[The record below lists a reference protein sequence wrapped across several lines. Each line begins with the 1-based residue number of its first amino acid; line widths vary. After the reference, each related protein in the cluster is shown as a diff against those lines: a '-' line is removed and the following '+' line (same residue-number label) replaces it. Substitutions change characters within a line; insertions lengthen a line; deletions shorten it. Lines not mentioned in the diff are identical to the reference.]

1 MSKKYA
7 LKRIALVAIS
17 AMGFGLLSMVPANA
31 AAAAVTALT
40 ASIKSGASD
49 NTLTIGSAQGS
60 ALGLTYNVYT
70 RHSTVALADIQM
82 TITSEGDTT
91 AGFRQLV
98 VAAGTTTSVGST
110 APTVY
115 IKTAALTSGTATS
128 LANSASDADAPGQAS
143 GVASSTALT
152 AFTASASGTSYVV
165 WNDGIIASSGL
176 GSTGAENELYT
187 STEAYV
193 VLNVIQT
200 SAEAVTVSLVNASTT
215 IAARVN
221 QQVSITPTGDYTSLT
236 TGSASHPTMRIAASI
251 TSQPSGSLIYPT
263 LTAVSLAETDFV
275 FATTGTSVG
284 STAISTSTTVDGSAS
299 GVASINY
306 SGYADKTISGSNA
319 SLATLTFTPSKVGTY
334 SVTIWNESSTSGEA
348 SLSGSESYKVFTI
361 NVSSGVSAVAL
372 SVRGSTAP
380 TTSGAYGAY
389 GALVRV
395 ALTDASGNAAILAP
409 GETVTLTPS
418 GSGDIARVNNNTVT
432 SAAGAAY
439 NLASTAFN
447 SSGVAFVNVVDAT
460 EEAINLTASINGGA
474 TVSTAIT
481 YKAITAIAVA
491 AAPYQAT
498 RTAYLASGSATS
510 VQLASQATT
519 FRAAATSANYTNF
532 TITEQL
538 CDSGVGSITGYTT
551 ALTYEVAAL
560 AASSISSTSVTG
572 GCSTAEVFYTVDT
585 IAGGTAT
592 NTVSGVARTTGV
604 VTINAANINAVVGS
618 SNTVTVTLKDQFGAA
633 YPYQTVQATVA
644 GKNPVTTA
652 RTAVT
657 DTAGQV
663 TFTFTDANTNTAVND
678 VVTFT
683 AGSTATTTISYGTNA
698 VGTITMEYPN
708 EDDVVAGTTFTE
720 ISAAGAGAT
729 GTSATV
735 SAIIT
740 GSTGAV
746 LAGVPVTFAVS
757 GLTGAEVHTTKVT
770 VYTDTTGYATTSIS
784 SYAAGKATVTAT
796 AGGKSSTA
804 DIYFKQ
810 TGASEARTIA
820 ATVSGS
826 VVTATVKDRYG
837 NTIEGVAV
845 NATRTGSGYFGSGA
859 STASGN
865 TDKNGQIEFIFT
877 GTGTVTVAFSA
888 ADYGQ
893 SADAAG
899 KVGITAVTASAAG
912 TTTTAQTGLGAAL
925 APAGVNSASVAVASV
940 DAAAAAAEA
949 ASDAA
954 AEAIDAANAATDAAN
969 LAAEA
974 ADAATVAAEEAR
986 DAADAATAAVE
997 ELATQV
1003 ATLMA
1008 ALKAQITTL
1017 ANTVAKIAKK
1027 VKA

>member
-1 MSKKYA
+1 M
-7 LKRIALVAIS
+7 
-17 AMGFGLLSMVPANA
+17 PANTATAGSTMKIASIA
-31 AAAAVTALT
+31 AA
-40 ASIKSGASD
+40 
-49 NTLTIGSAQGS
+49 
-60 ALGLTYNVYT
+60 
-70 RHSTVALADIQM
+70 
-82 TITSEGDTT
+82 
-91 AGFRQLV
+91 
-98 VAAGTTTSVGST
+98 
-110 APTVY
+110 
-115 IKTAALTSGTATS
+115 
-128 LANSASDADAPGQAS
+128 
-143 GVASSTALT
+143 
-152 AFTASASGTSYVV
+152 
-165 WNDGIIASSGL
+165 
-176 GSTGAENELYT
+176 
-187 STEAYV
+187 
-193 VLNVIQT
+193 
-200 SAEAVTVSLVNASTT
+200 
-215 IAARVN
+215 
-221 QQVSITPTGDYTSLT
+221 
-236 TGSASHPTMRIAASI
+236 I
-251 TSQPSGSLIYPT
+251 TSQPATSAVYPT
-263 LTAVSLAETDFV
+263 LAPAASAPVATFDQFGINLTAGSSALAS
-275 FATTGTSVG
+275 TGSTSVG
-284 STAISTSTTVDGSAS
+284 TSTN
-299 GVASINY
+299 VATINY
-306 SGYADKTISGSNA
+306 
-319 SLATLTFTPSKVGTY
+319 ATVEAEAVGAAAAGTAWGTVTFTPTVAGTY
-334 SVTIWNESSTSGEA
+334 SLTVWNENDRSYSTVTASAAVFPTATAQA

-380 TTSGAYGAY
+380 TTSGAYGAS

-395 ALTDASGNAAILAP
+395 SLTDASGNAAILAP

-418 GSGDIARVNNNTVT
+418 GSGDIAKVNNTAVT

-460 EEAINLTASINGGA
+460 EEAISLTASINGGA
-474 TVSTAIT
+474 TVSTSIT
-481 YKAITAIAVA
+481 YKAITAITVA
-491 AAPYQAT
+491 AYPYQAT

-510 VQLASQATT
+510 VALASAATT
-519 FRAAATSANYTNF
+519 FRAAATTGNYTNF

-560 AASSISSTSVTG
+560 AASSIASTSVTG

-604 VTINAANINAVVGS
+604 VTVNAANINAVAGS
-618 SNTVTVTLKDQFGAA
+618 SNTVTVTLKDQFGAS
-633 YPYQTVQATVA
+633 YPYQTVSATVA

-657 DTAGQV
+657 DTAGQT

-698 VGTITMEYPN
+698 VGTVTLEYPN

-735 SAIIT
+735 TAIIT
-740 GSTGAV
+740 GSTGAL
-746 LAGVPVTFAVS
+746 LAGVPVTFTVS

-770 VYTDTTGYATTSIS
+770 VYTDTTGEASTSIS

-796 AGGKSSTA
+796 AGGKSSSA

-810 TGASEARTIA
+810 TGATEARTIA
-820 ATVSGS
+820 ATVSGN

-837 NTIEGVAV
+837 NTIEGVVV
-845 NATRTGSGYFGSGA
+845 NATRSGTGYFGSGA
-859 STASGN
+859 STATGN

-893 SADAAG
+893 SADLAG
-899 KVGITAVTASAAG
+899 EVAGVAVTASAAG
-912 TTTTAQTGLGAAL
+912 TTTTNQTGLGAAL
-925 APAGVNSASVAVASV
+925 APAGVNSASVSVASV
-940 DAAAAAAEA
+940 DAAAAAAESA
-949 ASDAA
+949 ADAA

>member
-1 MSKKYA
+1 
-7 LKRIALVAIS
+7 
-17 AMGFGLLSMVPANA
+17 
-31 AAAAVTALT
+31 
-40 ASIKSGASD
+40 
-49 NTLTIGSAQGS
+49 
-60 ALGLTYNVYT
+60 
-70 RHSTVALADIQM
+70 
-82 TITSEGDTT
+82 
-91 AGFRQLV
+91 
-98 VAAGTTTSVGST
+98 
-110 APTVY
+110 
-115 IKTAALTSGTATS
+115 
-128 LANSASDADAPGQAS
+128 
-143 GVASSTALT
+143 
-152 AFTASASGTSYVV
+152 
-165 WNDGIIASSGL
+165 
-176 GSTGAENELYT
+176 
-187 STEAYV
+187 
-193 VLNVIQT
+193 
-200 SAEAVTVSLVNASTT
+200 
-215 IAARVN
+215 
-221 QQVSITPTGDYTSLT
+221 
-236 TGSASHPTMRIAASI
+236 
-251 TSQPSGSLIYPT
+251 
-263 LTAVSLAETDFV
+263 
-275 FATTGTSVG
+275 
-284 STAISTSTTVDGSAS
+284 
-299 GVASINY
+299 
-306 SGYADKTISGSNA
+306 
-319 SLATLTFTPSKVGTY
+319 
-334 SVTIWNESSTSGEA
+334 
-348 SLSGSESYKVFTI
+348 
-361 NVSSGVSAVAL
+361 
-372 SVRGSTAP
+372 
-380 TTSGAYGAY
+380 
-389 GALVRV
+389 LVRV
-395 ALTDASGNAAILAP
+395 SLTDASGNAAILAP

-418 GSGDIARVNNNTVT
+418 GSGDIAKVNNTTVT
-432 SAAGAAY
+432 STAGAAY
-439 NLASTAFN
+439 NLASTSFN

-460 EEAINLTASINGGA
+460 EEAISLTASINGGA
-474 TVSTAIT
+474 TVSTSIT

-510 VQLASQATT
+510 VALASAATT
-519 FRAAATSANYTNF
+519 FRAAATTANYTNF

-538 CDSGVGSITGYTT
+538 CDSGLGSITGYTT

-560 AASSISSTSVTG
+560 AASSIASTSVTG

-592 NTVSGVARTTGV
+592 NTVSGVATTTGV
-604 VTINAANINAVVGS
+604 VTVNAANINAVAGS
-618 SNTVTVTLKDQFGAA
+618 SNTVTVTLKNQFGGSYAN
-633 YPYQTVQATVA
+633 QTVSATVA

-657 DTAGQV
+657 DAAGQT

-698 VGTITMEYPN
+698 VGTVTLEYPN

-740 GSTGAV
+740 GSTGAL
-746 LAGVPVTFAVS
+746 LAGVPVTFTVS

-770 VYTDTTGYATTSIS
+770 VYTDTTGYATTAIS

-796 AGGKSSTA
+796 AGGKSTSA

-826 VVTATVKDRYG
+826 LVTATVKDRYG
-837 NTIEGVAV
+837 NTIEGVTV

-877 GTGTVTVAFSA
+877 GTGTVTVAFTA

-912 TTTTAQTGLGAAL
+912 TTTTAQTGLGASL
-925 APAGVNSASVAVASV
+925 APAGVNSASVSVAST
-940 DAAAAAAEA
+940 DAGVTAAEA

>member
-1 MSKKYA
+1 MSTKTSI
-7 LKRIALVAIS
+7 KRIALVAVS
-17 AMGFGLLSMVPANA
+17 ALGFGLLSVVPAK
-31 AAAAVTALT
+31 AAAV
-40 ASIKSGASD
+40 SEG
-49 NTLTIGSAQGS
+49 
-60 ALGLTYNVYT
+60 
-70 RHSTVALADIQM
+70 TVALQ
-82 TITSEGDTT
+82 
-91 AGFRQLV
+91 Q
-98 VAAGTTTSVGST
+98 
-110 APTVY
+110 TV
-115 IKTAALTSGTATS
+115 TL
-128 LANSASDADAPGQAS
+128 D
-143 GVASSTALT
+143 
-152 AFTASASGTSYVV
+152 
-165 WNDGIIASSGL
+165 
-176 GSTGAENELYT
+176 
-187 STEAYV
+187 
-193 VLNVIQT
+193 
-200 SAEAVTVSLVNASTT
+200 NASTT
-215 IAARVN
+215 IAARVG
-221 QQVSITPTGDYTSLT
+221 QQVSISV
-236 TGSASHPTMRIAASI
+236 TGSMPANSATLASTVKIASIAAAI
-251 TSQPSGSLIYPT
+251 TSQPATSAVYPT
-263 LTAVSLAETDFV
+263 LAPASSAPVATFDQFGINLA
-275 FATTGTSVG
+275 AGSSALASTGSTSVG
-284 STAISTSTTVDGSAS
+284 TATNVATITYTAEAAEAVAAAAAGTAFGTVTFTPTVAGTYSLTVWNENDRTYAAATSTPLYPTSTTA
-299 GVASINY
+299 
-306 SGYADKTISGSNA
+306 
-319 SLATLTFTPSKVGTY
+319 
-334 SVTIWNESSTSGEA
+334 A

-481 YKAITAIAVA
+481 YKAITAITVA
-491 AAPYQAT
+491 AYPYQAT

-796 AGGKSSTA
+796 AGGKSASA

-810 TGASEARTIA
+810 TGATEARTIA
-820 ATVSGS
+820 AAVSGS

-899 KVGITAVTASAAG
+899 KVGITAVTAAAAG
-912 TTTTAQTGLGAAL
+912 TTVTNQTGLGAAL